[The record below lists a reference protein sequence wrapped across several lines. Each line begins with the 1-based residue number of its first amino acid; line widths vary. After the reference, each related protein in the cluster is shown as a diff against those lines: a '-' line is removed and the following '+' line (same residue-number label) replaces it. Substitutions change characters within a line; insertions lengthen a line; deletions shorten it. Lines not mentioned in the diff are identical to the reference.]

1 MNILNLTSMSVL
13 LGYIILPILFV
24 ITKNMIHLKAF
35 IGLFGTSIISETIKY
50 NLIGDLSPRPFGA
63 TDCNLLCND
72 GNQAGKPGMPS
83 SHSAE
88 VAFILG
94 YYSQITDN
102 KYIRL
107 SLLFYAAAVML
118 SRYLKNCHSIPQI
131 MVGTVLGLF
140 ISWVVVKI

>member
-13 LGYIILPILFV
+13 LGYIILPVLFV
-24 ITKNMIHLKAF
+24 ITKNMIHIKAF

>member
-24 ITKNMIHLKAF
+24 ITKNMIHIKAF
-35 IGLFGTSIISETIKY
+35 IGLVGISIISETIKY